1 MHNGQFVLA
10 NGSASS
16 SPAPTPMDNCVNGGG
31 MAERMGKGVY
41 EGRRIRKYEETEEN
55 NLIDLY

>member
-1 MHNGQFVLA
+1 MHNGHVVLA
-10 NGSASS
+10 NGSTST
-16 SPAPTPMDNCVNGGG
+16 SPAPTPKASCVNGGG

-41 EGRRIRKYEETEEN
+41 EGRRIIKYEETEDN